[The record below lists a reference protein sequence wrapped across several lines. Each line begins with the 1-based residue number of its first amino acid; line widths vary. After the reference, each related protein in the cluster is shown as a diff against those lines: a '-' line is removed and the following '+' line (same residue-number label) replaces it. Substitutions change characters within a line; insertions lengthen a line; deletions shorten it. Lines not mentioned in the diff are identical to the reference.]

1 LEETPLS
8 TIALKPNLEMT
19 TVTSLA
25 TPAPLSPAGAGQA
38 TVRYGMCWEDAD
50 VLLRALAVQ
59 PGDVCLSICSGG
71 ENTLSLLAKN
81 PARVIAIDTN
91 IAQLATL
98 ELKIAAYRALTWE
111 QSVEFLTTTK
121 HRRDYYLCCRPFLSP
136 SARLFW
142 DENADALLKGFSCGG
157 KFERYFNLFR
167 NWVLPLVHRKAT
179 VNELLAPGK
188 TFEQRNEFYEKK
200 WNSLAWKIIFRVF
213 FSRKVMGSI
222 GRDKACFN
230 HVEGQVAERI
240 LGRTK
245 FALTNLNPAS
255 NPYLH
260 FILRGSFGDNL
271 PFALRKEN
279 YEAIKENLD
288 KVEICHASLGD
299 WLKMQPAGSVDSF
312 NLSDVFEYM
321 SVGQCHDIYS
331 EIVRTSTNGAR
342 VAYWNMLVD
351 RHAPSQLPQ
360 LISEQA
366 VAEQLLRQDKAFFYS
381 KFVLERVA
389 K

>member
-1 LEETPLS
+1 MS
-8 TIALKPNLEMT
+8 TIALENNLDIT
-19 TVTSLA
+19 ALVPRVPTA
-25 TPAPLSPAGAGQA
+25 AGQES
-38 TVRYGMCWEDAD
+38 VRYGMCWEDAD

-71 ENTLSLLAKN
+71 ENSLALLAKY
-81 PARVIAIDTN
+81 PSKVIAIDTN

-111 QSVEFLTTTK
+111 QCVEFLTTTNQ
-121 HRRDYYLCCRPFLSP
+121 RRQYYLCVRPFLS
-136 SARLFW
+136 AGAKAYW
-142 DENADALLKGFSCGG
+142 DANAKVLLASFSCGG
-157 KFERYFNLFR
+157 KFERYFKLFR
-167 NWVLPLVHRKAT
+167 TWVLPLVHRKST
-179 VNELLAPGK
+179 IDELLAPGK
-188 TFEQRNEFYEKK
+188 NFDERNAFYEKK
-200 WNSLAWKIIFRVF
+200 WNSLSWRIMFRIF

-230 HVEGQVAERI
+230 HVQGQVAQRI
-240 LGRTK
+240 SERTK
-245 FALTNLNPAS
+245 FALTNLNPAV
-255 NPYLH
+255 NPYLQ
-260 FILRGSFGDNL
+260 FILRGKFADNL

-288 KVEICHASLGD
+288 KIEIRHASLGD
-299 WLKMQPAGSVDSF
+299 WLKAQPSSCVDSF

-321 SVGQCHDIYS
+321 SVEQCNEIYG

-351 RHAPSQLPQ
+351 RRAPEDYPE
-360 LISEQA
+360 IVSEQA
-366 VAEQLLRQDKAFFYS
+366 VAEQLLREDKAFFYS
-381 KFVLERVA
+381 KFVLERVS